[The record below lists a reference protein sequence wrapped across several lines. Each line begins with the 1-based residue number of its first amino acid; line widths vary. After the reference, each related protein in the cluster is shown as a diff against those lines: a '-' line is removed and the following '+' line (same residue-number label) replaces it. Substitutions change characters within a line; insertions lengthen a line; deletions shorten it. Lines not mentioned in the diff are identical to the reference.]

1 MNGLIEIGDKVVLYG
16 FFDGF
21 AHKTDGTTNGLVTLK
36 TGERV
41 EIPLEDIMK
50 KDQIITKKDIISR
63 MKQLF
68 PLSRNEWINEILHE
82 FGDEFGLWKYNAG
95 YEQGK
100 LEGEWVGQQLKDAD
114 KIRQELNKPIVPQF
128 VADWIEYC
136 KGEGL
141 TLLGSLDPIDKFGNS
156 LANSFKDDVKV
167 CISWASRNSD
177 VFARAWLDG
186 YEVEKEKRYI
196 VKMKGI
202 EGHNSYLKYNKNL
215 KHWYFG
221 SLFIYN
227 NDVDT
232 RTYHTRK
239 ELEDDGFDEVFNSP
253 LFEVEE
259 VEE

>member
-128 VADWIEYC
+128 VADWYEENKDSFDYNLWEY
-136 KGEGL
+136 L
-141 TLLGSLDPIDKFGNS
+141 TDWEKQEPSDFKNWINDENNVFQTLVNMHQFG
-156 LANSFKDDVKV
+156 
-167 CISWASRNSD
+167 
-177 VFARAWLDG
+177 
-186 YEVEKEKRYI
+186 YTVEKEKRYEVI
-196 VKMKGI
+196 LCNGQ
-202 EGHNSYLKYNKNL
+202 SLKTVYRQ
-215 KHWYFG
+215 G
-221 SLFIYN
+221 
-227 NDVDT
+227 NDRLDFEKVYGDLESF
-232 RTYHTRK
+232 TRK
-239 ELEDDGFDEVFNSP
+239 QLEDARFGWVFDCPGVKVK
-253 LFEVEE
+253 EVEE
-259 VEE
+259 

>member
-21 AHKTDGTTNGLVTLK
+21 THETDGTTNGLVTLK

-41 EIPLEDIMK
+41 EIPLEGIMK

-114 KIRQELNKPIVPQF
+114 KIRQELNKPVVPQF
-128 VADWIEYC
+128 VADWYEEHKDNLEYNIWDYVFMFE
-136 KGEGL
+136 KQEE
-141 TLLGSLDPIDKFGNS
+141 
-156 LANSFKDDVKV
+156 NSFKKWFNDSKTKPFQTLV
-167 CISWASRNSD
+167 NMHQ
-177 VFARAWLDG
+177 FG
-186 YEVEKEKRYI
+186 YTVEKEPKYI
-196 VKMKGI
+196 VKIKRV
-202 EGHNSYLKYNKNL
+202 
-215 KHWYFG
+215 G
-221 SLFIYN
+221 SMSFLNHDLQSDSWLIN
-227 NDVDT
+227 NGDNGKIFKT
-232 RTYHTRK
+232 HHTRK
-239 ELEDDGFDEVFNSP
+239 ELEDADFGWVFDCEGI
-253 LFEVEE
+253 EIEE
-259 VEE
+259 VK

>member
-50 KDQIITKKDIISR
+50 KNQIITKKDIISR

-186 YEVEKEKRYI
+186 YEVEKEKRYL
-196 VKMKGI
+196 VKVKGI
-202 EGHNSYLKYNKNL
+202 SVDIDYLNYDSIDDE
-215 KHWYFG
+215 WYLASDING
-221 SLFIYN
+221 CN
-227 NDVDT
+227 V
-232 RTYHTRK
+232 RTHHTRK
-239 ELEDDGFDEVFNSP
+239 QLEEAGFGWVFDCP
-253 LFEVEE
+253 GIEIEE
-259 VEE
+259 VEDE

>member
-114 KIRQELNKPIVPQF
+114 KIRQELNKPVVKQF
-128 VADWIEYC
+128 VADWYEENKDNLEFNIFDYVYRFDQNA
-136 KGEGL
+136 GF
-141 TLLGSLDPIDKFGNS
+141 D
-156 LANSFKDDVKV
+156 FKDWFDDFNTKPIQTLV
-167 CISWASRNSD
+167 NMHQ
-177 VFARAWLDG
+177 FG
-186 YEVEKEKRYI
+186 YEVEKDKRYE
-196 VKMKGI
+196 VLLCNGQSLKTVYRQGGDRLDFEKVYGDLERFTRKQLEDAGLGCPGI
-202 EGHNSYLKYNKNL
+202 E
-215 KHWYFG
+215 
-221 SLFIYN
+221 I
-227 NDVDT
+227 
-232 RTYHTRK
+232 R
-239 ELEDDGFDEVFNSP
+239 
-253 LFEVEE
+253 EVEG
-259 VEE
+259 

>member
-186 YEVEKEKRYI
+186 YTVEKEKRYL
-196 VKMKGI
+196 VKMKGMQKDCVALKKNKDN
-202 EGHNSYLKYNKNL
+202 GYWYLSDTYP
-215 KHWYFG
+215 YG
-221 SLFIYN
+221 STVNF
-227 NDVDT
+227 
-232 RTYHTRK
+232 HTRK
-239 ELEDDGFDEVFNSP
+239 ELEDAGFGWVFDCP
-253 LFEVEE
+253 GMEVEE

>member
-21 AHKTDGTTNGLVTLK
+21 AHKTDGTTNGLVNLK

-114 KIRQELNKPIVPQF
+114 KIRQELNKPVVPQF
-128 VADWIEYC
+128 VADHLKKSKEV
-136 KGEGL
+136 
-141 TLLGSLDPIDKFGNS
+141 GSDLQNAMNS
-156 LANSFKDDVKV
+156 SAIHEEVDLWLYTDN
-167 CISWASRNSD
+167 NMD

-186 YEVEKEKRYI
+186 YEVEPEKEKRYL
-196 VKMKGI
+196 VKMKGVSG
-202 EGHNSYLKYNKNL
+202 EDRYLNHEVYGDWYINNKQETHHFKVL
-215 KHWYFG
+215 H
-221 SLFIYN
+221 
-227 NDVDT
+227 
-232 RTYHTRK
+232 TYK
-239 ELEDDGFDEVFNSP
+239 ELEDAGFGWVFECP
-253 LFEVEE
+253 GVEVEE
-259 VEE
+259 VEDEKIH

>member
-114 KIRQELNKPIVPQF
+114 KIRQELNKPVVKQF
-128 VADWIEYC
+128 VADWYEENKDNLEFNIFDYVYRFDQNA
-136 KGEGL
+136 GF
-141 TLLGSLDPIDKFGNS
+141 D
-156 LANSFKDDVKV
+156 FKDWFDDFNAKPIQTLV
-167 CISWASRNSD
+167 NMHQ
-177 VFARAWLDG
+177 FG
-186 YEVEKEKRYI
+186 YEVEKDKRYE
-196 VKMKGI
+196 VLLCNGQSLKTVYRQGGDRLDFEKVYGDLERFTRKQLEDAGLGWAFDCPGI
-202 EGHNSYLKYNKNL
+202 E
-215 KHWYFG
+215 
-221 SLFIYN
+221 I
-227 NDVDT
+227 
-232 RTYHTRK
+232 R
-239 ELEDDGFDEVFNSP
+239 
-253 LFEVEE
+253 EVEG
-259 VEE
+259 